1 MNLKATYGHIM
12 KPILIFLLILVVPGF
27 FGGSY
32 ILDKL
37 QFLTFTIVSLEKA
50 AIADKAK
57 NKRKISALKNKH
69 KKELAKVESS
79 YEDKEKKLKKS
90 HEKEMTNLD
99 KSQLKKEKTLKE
111 GHKNKENKLK
121 RSHKNDLA
129 KLKTRERAKAKVQR
143 AISAVP
149 ILGVAA
155 FSIFESQ
162 EFNSWKAEHP
172 DGTLE
177 EYSKEIGEAVS
188 QLLRE
193 EYSEYHEE
201 YMRFLEI
208 WESEQ

>member
-111 GHKNKENKLK
+111 GHKNKENKN
-121 RSHKNDLA
+121 R
-129 KLKTRERAKAKVQR
+129 QR
-143 AISAVP
+143 I
-149 ILGVAA
+149 
-155 FSIFESQ
+155 
-162 EFNSWKAEHP
+162 
-172 DGTLE
+172 
-177 EYSKEIGEAVS
+177 Y
-188 QLLRE
+188 
-193 EYSEYHEE
+193 Y
-201 YMRFLEI
+201 
-208 WESEQ
+208 